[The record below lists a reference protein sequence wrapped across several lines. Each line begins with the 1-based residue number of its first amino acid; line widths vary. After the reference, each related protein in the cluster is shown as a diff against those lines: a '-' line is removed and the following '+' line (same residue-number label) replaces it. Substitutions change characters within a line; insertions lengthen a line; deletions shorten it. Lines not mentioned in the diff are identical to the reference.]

1 MFASASD
8 RIALRTADFGVDFV
22 GRFEKTGRRSELCAD
37 DIEPALDLQKSWIDK
52 GANYVEIFRVLHDG
66 TLNPTIGAHGALI
79 SFVGDEEQTER
90 DRLSERN

>member
-1 MFASASD
+1 MFASSAD
-8 RIALRTADFGVDFV
+8 RLALRTQDFSVDFV
-22 GRFEKTGRRSELCAD
+22 VRIEKNGRRSELCAD
-37 DIEPALDLQKSWIDK
+37 DIEHALDLQKSWIDK

-66 TLNPTIGAHGALI
+66 SLNPTIGAHGALV

>member
-1 MFASASD
+1 MFASAAD
-8 RIALRTADFGVDFV
+8 RLALRTQDFSVDFV
-22 GRFEKTGRRSELCAD
+22 VRFEKNGRRSEVTAD
-37 DIEPALDLQKSWIDK
+37 DIDHALNLQASWIEK